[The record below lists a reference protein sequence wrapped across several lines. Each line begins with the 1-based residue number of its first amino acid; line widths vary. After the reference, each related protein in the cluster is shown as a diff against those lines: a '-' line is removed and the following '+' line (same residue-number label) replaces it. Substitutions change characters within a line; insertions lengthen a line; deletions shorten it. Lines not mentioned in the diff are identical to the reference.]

1 MSGFSVMADILLSST
16 VGGAVV
22 GSGVKADHRE
32 GAGSDDE
39 AEQVSEFGGH
49 GGGYQKVGSAVQPA

>member
-1 MSGFSVMADILLSST
+1 MGR
-16 VGGAVV
+16 AVV

-32 GAGSDDE
+32 GASSDDE
-39 AEQVSEFGGH
+39 TEQVSEFGGH

>member
-1 MSGFSVMADILLSST
+1 M
-16 VGGAVV
+16 V
-22 GSGVKADHRE
+22 GSCVKADHRE

-49 GGGYQKVGSAVQPA
+49 N